1 MIPALTYVTDGKS
14 TFERG
19 DPFKEAP
26 MIKCPV
32 CGEGVLQEQHVE
44 KWLQGGEDWV
54 LFRNVPSLVCD
65 HCGDTAF
72 SQATAERL
80 TSIVSSE
87 TALKPTGQITSR
99 VFDLAGIAQSPVNGQ
114 TPVSKTEP
122 QNSRKAPTTV

>member
-1 MIPALTYVTDGKS
+1 
-14 TFERG
+14 
-19 DPFKEAP
+19 

-32 CGEGVLQEQHVE
+32 CGEGHLREQNVE
-44 KWLQGGEDWV
+44 RWVHGGEDWV

-80 TSIVSSE
+80 TSIVSLE
-87 TALKPTGQITSR
+87 TALTPTGQITWR
-99 VFDLAGIAQSPVNGQ
+99 VFDLVGFAQSPVNGQ
-114 TPVSKTEP
+114 TPVSTTKP